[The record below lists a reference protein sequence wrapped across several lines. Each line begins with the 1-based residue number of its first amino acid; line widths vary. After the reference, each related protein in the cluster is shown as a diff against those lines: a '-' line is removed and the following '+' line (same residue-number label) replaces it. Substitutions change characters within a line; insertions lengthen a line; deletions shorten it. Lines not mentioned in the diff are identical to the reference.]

1 MELEKLII
9 KLAGKNQF
17 GGPNITAF
25 AGKLGLRR
33 ETVSK
38 HLSGKMPIGGSS
50 AIVYR
55 LLEIGGRKLYG
66 KL

>member
-17 GGPNITAF
+17 GGPNISAF
-25 AGKLGLRR
+25 AKKLGLRR
-33 ETVSK
+33 ETISGHVSGR
-38 HLSGKMPIGGSS
+38 LPISRSS
-50 AIVYR
+50 ATVYR
-55 LLEIGGRKLYG
+55 LLEIGGRKLYE